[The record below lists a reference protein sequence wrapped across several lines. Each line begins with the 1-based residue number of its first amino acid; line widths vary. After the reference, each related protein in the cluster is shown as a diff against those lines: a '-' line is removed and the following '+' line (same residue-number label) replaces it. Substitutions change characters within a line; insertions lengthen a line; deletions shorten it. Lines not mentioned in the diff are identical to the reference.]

1 MREGRSL
8 ADGYRRILVPS
19 FVAALL
25 PFALLWL
32 PNSGWRL
39 GPLIAAGG
47 LTLVIAGVAVRAPW
61 QQLPGWAPSVP
72 AFAYLL
78 VFALLRAAGGPSGV
92 APMMLLPVFWIG
104 LLGTPRQLGCLFV
117 VMSSVLFV
125 PLIVVGGPT
134 YPPTAWRASV
144 LFVAV
149 SAIIGATI
157 QSLVTY
163 VREQARERNRL
174 LARLEDLAHTDALTG
189 LPNRRAWETELA
201 RGLARAQRSGHPL
214 SVAAIDVDNFKAV
227 NDARGH
233 AGGDALLI
241 AVAHNWSDALRPD
254 DVLARVGGD
263 EFAVLMPACSEAE
276 AARMIGR
283 LRARIPSPD
292 TCSVGVAT
300 WDGAEVPDRLMLR
313 ADAALYQAKREG
325 RGRAA
330 AAPIPAV

>member
-1 MREGRSL
+1 
-8 ADGYRRILVPS
+8 
-19 FVAALL
+19 
-25 PFALLWL
+25 
-32 PNSGWRL
+32 
-39 GPLIAAGG
+39 
-47 LTLVIAGVAVRAPW
+47 
-61 QQLPGWAPSVP
+61 
-72 AFAYLL
+72 
-78 VFALLRAAGGPSGV
+78 
-92 APMMLLPVFWIG
+92 
-104 LLGTPRQLGCLFV
+104 
-117 VMSSVLFV
+117 
-125 PLIVVGGPT
+125 
-134 YPPTAWRASV
+134 
-144 LFVAV
+144 
-149 SAIIGATI
+149 
-157 QSLVTY
+157 
-163 VREQARERNRL
+163 
-174 LARLEDLAHTDALTG
+174 
-189 LPNRRAWETELA
+189 
-201 RGLARAQRSGHPL
+201 L
-214 SVAAIDVDNFKAV
+214 SVATIDVDNFKAV

-283 LRARIPSPD
+283 LRAPIPSPD